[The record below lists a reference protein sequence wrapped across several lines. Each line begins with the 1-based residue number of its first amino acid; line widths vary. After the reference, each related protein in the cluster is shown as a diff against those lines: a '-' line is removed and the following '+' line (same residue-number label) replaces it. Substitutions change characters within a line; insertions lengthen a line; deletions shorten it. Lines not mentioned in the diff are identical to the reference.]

1 MPGRP
6 GSCVPDRLT
15 SHPGWRLLAPMRAL
29 CLALFVALAPGPAR
43 SEDLPPLA
51 GAGVLE
57 RDGRTDCSAVL
68 VAPDLVATAGHCVA
82 GKKLAAEGGDST
94 IRFHTGS
101 YPGHP
106 SLARTAIRILRH
118 PLDLTARAT
127 GARILTADLALL
139 ELDAP
144 VPPGIALPVA
154 WGEPA
159 QVGERLLI
167 ASYPGGRGDRARERL
182 CEVTEADGSLARLS
196 CRVVPGESGAPVVRL
211 APDGPEM
218 AAMVVAMSMEGRQPY
233 ALTVQARTRLLQ
245 LAAVW
250 GLTPP

>member
-1 MPGRP
+1 
-6 GSCVPDRLT
+6 
-15 SHPGWRLLAPMRAL
+15 MRAL
-29 CLALFVALAPGPAR
+29 CLALLLAATAPGPVRA
-43 SEDLPPLA
+43 EGPPPMA
-51 GAGVLE
+51 GAGLLE

-82 GKKLAAEGGDST
+82 GKTLAAEGGADR
-94 IRFHTGS
+94 IRFHTGG

-106 SLARTAIRILRH
+106 SLARTATRILRH

-127 GARILTADLALL
+127 GGRILTADLALL
-139 ELDAP
+139 ELDTP
-144 VPPGIALPVA
+144 VPPGIALPLA

-159 QVGERLLI
+159 QVGERLLV
-167 ASYPGGRGDRARERL
+167 ASYPGGRGERARERL
-182 CEVTEADGSLARLS
+182 CEVTEADGSLARLA

-211 APDGPEM
+211 TPEGPEI
-218 AAMVVAMSMEGRQPY
+218 AAMVVAMSKEGRQPY